1 MDEQKKA
8 FNELKRKFTKKQV
21 LAAPDLDFKKMR
33 MDVNI
38 SDYMMEGVLSM
49 ECEDRR

>member
-1 MDEQKKA
+1 MDGQKKA
-8 FNELKRKFTKKQV
+8 FNELKRKLTKKQV
-21 LAAPDLDFKKMR
+21 FATPDLDFKKMR